1 MTKLILSNEI
11 SQNQNLIRQ
20 TLATC
25 MVDERIVIKD
35 SEETQMEKVTLLL
48 SSQLNTEF
56 VYAILKGIC
65 KFTLLNFTGQEF
77 TRE

>member
-1 MTKLILSNEI
+1 
-11 SQNQNLIRQ
+11 
-20 TLATC
+20 